1 MADEREVEHE
11 PQVLQGEDDIP
22 RQPTSQRD
30 PFIPEPG
37 PRPGERKA
45 FRVLPFALI
54 AIAIVVAIV
63 IVAAAR

>member
-37 PRPGERKA
+37 ARPGEQKA
-45 FRVLPFALI
+45 FRILPLAFI
-54 AIAIVVAIV
+54 AIGIAVVIV
-63 IVAAAR
+63 IVAAVR